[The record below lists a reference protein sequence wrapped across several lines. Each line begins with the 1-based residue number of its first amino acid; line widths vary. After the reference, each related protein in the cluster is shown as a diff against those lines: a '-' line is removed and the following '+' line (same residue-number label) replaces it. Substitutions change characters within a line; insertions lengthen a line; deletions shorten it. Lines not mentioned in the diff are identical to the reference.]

1 MTNQKKLNVMLAD
14 FSYYNVHTI
23 NSKVVPLGIG
33 FIGQYAKQKFGKD
46 VNLSLYK
53 KVDKFFEDAI
63 ENPPDVVGI
72 ALYYWANYLNKS
84 VVKRLRALFKDK
96 VKIIIGGP
104 SIDSD
109 KQQQK
114 IFLEKMFPEA
124 DAVVINEGEIAF
136 SNALE
141 NILDKKNLMNQLM
154 EYHF

>member
-96 VKIIIGGP
+96 VKIIIGVP

-114 IFLEKMFPEA
+114 IFL
-124 DAVVINEGEIAF
+124 
-136 SNALE
+136 
-141 NILDKKNLMNQLM
+141 
-154 EYHF
+154 

>member
-1 MTNQKKLNVMLAD
+1 ML
-14 FSYYNVHTI
+14 SK
-23 NSKVVPLGIG
+23 NSERCKPVI
-33 FIGQYAKQKFGKD
+33 IQ
-46 VNLSLYK
+46 

-109 KQQQK
+109 KAQQK

-136 SNALE
+136 SNALD
-141 NILDKKNLMNQLM
+141 NILNEKID
-154 EYHF
+154 EPIDGISF